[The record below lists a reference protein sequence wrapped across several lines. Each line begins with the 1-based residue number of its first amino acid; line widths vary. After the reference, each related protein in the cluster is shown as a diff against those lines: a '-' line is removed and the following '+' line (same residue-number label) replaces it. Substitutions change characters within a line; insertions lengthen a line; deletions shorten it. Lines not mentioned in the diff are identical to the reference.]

1 MTFGSKSVSMINDI
15 SKIFK
20 KSAALL
26 LGCFFVLSCENDIN
40 EVRSLGAKTTGIEEG
55 KNIESFLS
63 QEGKVKAKLMAPLML
78 RYQRDTPKVEFPK
91 SLKVDFFNAALQVES
106 KLSAKYG
113 EYKENE
119 NKVFLRDSV
128 IVFNVTG
135 DTLFCNEL
143 FWDQYKGI
151 FYTEKAV
158 KIHSPTRRFY
168 GTGLVAEQSFKHY
181 TIFKM
186 HNSYMNIPDS
196 TMSGY

>member
-1 MTFGSKSVSMINDI
+1 M
-15 SKIFK
+15 
-20 KSAALL
+20 
-26 LGCFFVLSCENDIN
+26 GCFFVVSCENDMN
-40 EVRSLGAKTTGIEEG
+40 EVRALGGKTTGIEEG

-78 RYQRDTPKVEFPK
+78 RYQRDTVKVEFPK
-91 SLKVDFFNAALQVES
+91 SLRFHFFDDSLQVES
-106 KLSAKYG
+106 TLSAKYG

-128 IVFNVTG
+128 VVYNVSG

-151 FYTEKAV
+151 FYTEKPV

-186 HNSYMNIPDS
+186 HDSYMDIPDS
-196 TMSGY
+196 TMSSY